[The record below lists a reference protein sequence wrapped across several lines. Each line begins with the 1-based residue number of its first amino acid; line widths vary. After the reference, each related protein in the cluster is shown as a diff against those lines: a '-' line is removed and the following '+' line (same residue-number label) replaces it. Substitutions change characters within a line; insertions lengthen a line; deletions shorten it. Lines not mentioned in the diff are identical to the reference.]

1 MSFQKVITVKSIK
14 NYAALGGMKMPG
26 ADEEM
31 TVTFSA
37 EALVSLVGSLCTVRY
52 SMTTDGALS
61 PGCAEI
67 EFQYSG
73 TGSPLVEAEAALKS
87 ALIG

>member
-14 NYAALGGMKMPG
+14 NYDALGGMKMPG

-61 PGCAEI
+61 PGYAEI

-73 TGSPLVEAEAALKS
+73 TGSPLEEAEAALKS

>member
-1 MSFQKVITVKSIK
+1 MSFQKKITVTPVK
-14 NYAALGGMKMPG
+14 NYDAFGGMKMPG

-61 PGCAEI
+61 PGYAEI

-73 TGSPLVEAEAALKS
+73 TGSPLEEAETTLKAS
-87 ALIG
+87 LIS

>member
-14 NYAALGGMKMPG
+14 NYDALGGMKMPS
-26 ADEEM
+26 ADKEM

-52 SMTTDGALS
+52 SMTTEGALS
-61 PGCAEI
+61 PGYAEI

-73 TGSPLVEAEAALKS
+73 TGSPLEEAEAVLRV
-87 ALIG
+87 ALIP